1 MKGGLAMPSTQFYI
15 LLLLIVIDYLSG
27 VLVALY
33 EKKLRSSIGRK
44 GILRKFG
51 IIMCVVFCILIDS
64 LQISGIPELEDL
76 IILFFTINESISILE
91 NLSKIG
97 VPLPGFLKLQFEET
111 KEKIENKC

>member
-1 MKGGLAMPSTQFYI
+1 MENTQFYV

-33 EKKLRSSIGRK
+33 EKTLRSSVGRN
-44 GILRKFG
+44 GILKKIG
-51 IIMCVVFCILIDS
+51 MIMCVVLCILVDS
-64 LQISGIPELEDL
+64 LQISGIPKLETL

-97 VPLPGFLKLQFEET
+97 VPLPSLLKIQFEEK
-111 KEKIENKC
+111 KEKIEKSVDKVISP